1 MKKLAIIGLSMCL
14 ALACWGILPQSALA
28 DESNEDVTRLKFA
41 TLAPKGLG
49 YAVQV
54 ESLFMPWF
62 AEATDGKIL
71 VKVYWGGV
79 MGNDSEYLQKMRVGQ
94 IQGAGLAQFGM
105 NDACPEM
112 LVLGLPFL
120 FRNYDEV
127 DFVREAMF
135 DTFDHYFSASGF
147 KLLLWLDQGFDQLY
161 SAKYPVQSL
170 EDFKR
175 ARIPMHGPIEIMTVE
190 ALGATPLLIE
200 PSEVPASFR
209 MGMLNTVLAPAIFI
223 VGTQMYTSV
232 NYVND
237 LKLRYCPG
245 GIVLADKVW
254 KSLPEKYRDN
264 LDRQRNEIT
273 ASFVQG
279 TRDEDR
285 RALESM
291 LKYGLKSVDLT
302 AGQQEVLIRQTS
314 RVYREASG
322 KYYPSE
328 LLEEIQ
334 QHLLAYRSGRRQIP
348 ASAKGA
354 KSSGNISQAATK
366 KPARTPLTETAQD
379 KSAPEQK
386 ENEPDLDFLAQV
398 EKAYEEAWA
407 SEKTPAEI
415 KKTIE
420 PATSRSP
427 DQTDRDAAWKQRAL
441 SIRNVQQALKDLG
454 YYKSAGDGI
463 YGPLTRKAITRFQK
477 DNGMVETGAVDNKLL
492 EALGIR

>member
-1 MKKLAIIGLSMCL
+1 MKKLVIIGLAVCL
-14 ALACWGILPQSALA
+14 ALACWGPLLRPTLA
-28 DESNEDVTRLKFA
+28 DEGNGGLTNLKFA

-62 AEATDGKIL
+62 AEATEGK
-71 VKVYWGGV
+71 VSVRVYWGGV
-79 MGNDSEYLQKMRVGQ
+79 MGNDNEYLQKMRIGQ
-94 IQGAGLAQFGM
+94 IHGAGLAQLGM

-120 FRNYDEV
+120 FRDYDEV

-135 DTFDHYFSASGF
+135 DTFDHYFSQSGF

-161 SAKYPVQSL
+161 SAKIPL
-170 EDFKR
+170 RRLDDFTGS
-175 ARIPMHGPIEIMTVE
+175 RIPMHGPIEIMTVE

-223 VGTQMYTSV
+223 VGTQMYTNV
-232 NYVND
+232 HYVND
-237 LKLRYCPG
+237 LKLRYSPG
-245 GIVLADKVW
+245 GIVLANKAW
-254 KSLPEKYRDN
+254 EGLSEKYHQN
-264 LDRQRNEIT
+264 LNQGRSAIT

-285 RALESM
+285 RALEGM
-291 LKYGLKSVDLT
+291 IKYGVKPVELLP
-302 AGQQEVLIRQTS
+302 GQRETLVRQTR
-314 RVYREASG
+314 RVYKEAAG
-322 KYYPSE
+322 KHYPQE
-328 LLEEIQ
+328 LLEEIE
-334 QHLLAYRSGRRQIP
+334 QHLLAYRSGRSQMP
-348 ASAKGA
+348 ASDKGA
-354 KSSGNISQAATK
+354 ASSGNISQAAPK
-366 KPARTPLTETAQD
+366 KPSPLKETAQD

-386 ENEPDLDFLAQV
+386 TSEPDLDFLAQV
-398 EKAYEEAWA
+398 EKAYEESWA
-407 SEKTPAEI
+407 KGEKSAEI

-427 DQTDRDAAWKQRAL
+427 DQTGRAEAWQQSAL

-454 YYKSAGDGI
+454 YYTARVDGI
-463 YGPLTRKAITRFQK
+463 YGPLTRKAILGFQK
-477 DNGMVETGAVDNKLL
+477 NRGMTETGAVDNNLL
-492 EALGIR
+492 ETLGIH